1 MEEKITKIK
10 TSSDEEWHEL
20 RRGYIGGSDAAA
32 VIGLNAYV
40 SPYSL
45 WAEKTGRIPGFAG
58 NLATEVGTYLEDFV
72 AKKFEAETGKKVR
85 KCNLSILNSK
95 YPFAIANID
104 REVVGEDAG
113 LEIKTTDSLN
123 LKKFKNGEYPVN
135 YYCQCMH
142 YMAVTGKK
150 RWYLAVLIG
159 NKDFKVFVIER
170 DEAEIVALMAAEEAF
185 WQLVK
190 SDTPPGIDGSQA
202 TTEMIKTIYSEDN
215 NDVVDL
221 YGYAADLEQYV
232 SLGKQIE
239 DLKRIREESGNRIK
253 EYMGEAGGGE
263 CDRFKVTWR
272 GSPRRT
278 FDSKR
283 FAKDNPE
290 IDLSDYYNEAVVRQ
304 FRVTEIKGA

>member
-58 NLATEVGTYLEDFV
+58 NLATEVGTYLEEFV

-202 TTEMIKTIYSEDN
+202 TTETIKTIYSEDN

-239 DLKRIREESGNRIK
+239 ELKSIREEAGNRIK

-263 CDRFKVTWR
+263 CDHFKVTWR
-272 GSPRRT
+272 GSTRRT
-278 FDSKR
+278 FDHKR
-283 FAKDNPE
+283 FAEDNPE
-290 IDLSDYYNEAVVRQ
+290 LDLSSYYKESFSRT
-304 FRVTEIKGA
+304 FRVTEIEGA